1 VSRRSPLPK
10 TPLRLALA
18 CVAALA
24 FALPG
29 ARAADLSGV
38 WAIDQTAWAAQ
49 AEKLAAAMLA
59 KLKPAELAAMKQ
71 AGVDPAAAM
80 HDAMQEPFEATLE
93 FLPGG
98 RLRATTPDDGA
109 NDSGTWAL
117 TGDALHVEIAV
128 DGETET
134 LEGDLD
140 GDRIVLK
147 PVITD
152 ERADAAELMA
162 DFVVTFVRQH

>member
-1 VSRRSPLPK
+1 MPIAPF
-10 TPLRLALA
+10 RLALA

-38 WAIDQTAWAAQ
+38 WTVDQTAWAAQ
-49 AEKLAAAMLA
+49 AAKLAAAMLA
-59 KLKPAELAAMKQ
+59 KLKPAELAAMKA

-80 HDAMQEPFEATLE
+80 HEAMQEPLEATLE

-98 RLRATTPDDGA
+98 RLRATTPDDGP
-109 NDSGTWAL
+109 NDSGKWAL

-128 DGETET
+128 DGETQA
-134 LEGDLD
+134 LDAGLD

-147 PVITD
+147 PVITGD
-152 ERADAAELMA
+152 GADAAELMA
-162 DFVVTFVRQH
+162 DFVITFVRQP